1 MRLRRWQV
9 TMRWLMTRI
18 GVIATAFAILVVA
31 ARQSEKCGCGTTFL
45 ATVTILNVAIIESQ
59 VCG

>member
-1 MRLRRWQV
+1 
-9 TMRWLMTRI
+9 MRWLMTRI